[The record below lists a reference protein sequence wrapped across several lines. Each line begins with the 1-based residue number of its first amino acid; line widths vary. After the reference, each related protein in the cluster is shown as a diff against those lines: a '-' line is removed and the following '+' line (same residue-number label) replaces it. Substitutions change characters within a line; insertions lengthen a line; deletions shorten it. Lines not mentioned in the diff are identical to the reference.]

1 MLSELSIIMLQ
12 ILWKLVKFDTNIKC
26 LIEKIQLLTRQNIL
40 GLVQHS
46 DTQS

>member
-1 MLSELSIIMLQ
+1 MLSELSMIVLQ
-12 ILWKLVKFDTNIKC
+12 ILWKLVEFDTNTKC

-40 GLVQHS
+40 GLVHS